1 MGPQR
6 GRATFGTAAGGAAM
20 VLQSHL
26 ERSLTHANTPLTSS
40 QLRTTDF
47 AKLILSSLYK
57 YWNPDIVNVQLSAN

>member
-6 GRATFGTAAGGAAM
+6 GRATFGTAAAAM

-47 AKLILSSLYK
+47 AKLILL
-57 YWNPDIVNVQLSAN
+57 N